1 MKNKGFLSFPHDIL
15 FKKKG
20 IKDCTLYIYIQ
31 NSMKMN
37 LMYAYIFLAF
47 AIVLEITGTSLVKDT
62 VGFTRWMPSIICL
75 VTICFS
81 YYLMSHVVNFI
92 PIGIT
97 YATWS
102 GLGIA
107 AITII
112 GIFKYN
118 QIPNVPTIIGLIF
131 IISGV
136 IIVNTMNDIK
146 VN

>member
-1 MKNKGFLSFPHDIL
+1 MVILYVYSDTLYIKLYSL
-15 FKKKG
+15 FKK
-20 IKDCTLYIYIQ
+20 
-31 NSMKMN
+31 MN
-37 LMYAYIFLAF
+37 FTYAYIFLAL

-62 VGFTRWMPSIICL
+62 EGFTRWVPSLICL
-75 VTICFS
+75 VAICFS
-81 YYLMSHVVNFI
+81 YYLMSHVVSFI
-92 PIGIT
+92 PVGIT

-118 QIPNVPTIIGLIF
+118 QIPNIPTIVGLVL
-131 IISGV
+131 IIVGV
-136 IIVNTMNDIK
+136 IIVNTMNDTQ

>member
-1 MKNKGFLSFPHDIL
+1 
-15 FKKKG
+15 
-20 IKDCTLYIYIQ
+20 
-31 NSMKMN
+31 
-37 LMYAYIFLAF
+37 
-47 AIVLEITGTSLVKDT
+47 
-62 VGFTRWMPSIICL
+62 
-75 VTICFS
+75 
-81 YYLMSHVVNFI
+81 MSHVVNFI